1 MLILGALLMTLGGV
15 IFSVTDNF
23 LILVVTATIGV
34 ISPTGKE
41 IGPFLSIEQSAL
53 AETISTRIIHVKEA

>member
-1 MLILGALLMTLGGV
+1 MHRSLKIFNFINNYLLLT
-15 IFSVTDNF
+15 I
-23 LILVVTATIGV
+23 TAIIGV

-53 AETISTRIIHVKEA
+53 AQLLETKNLFL